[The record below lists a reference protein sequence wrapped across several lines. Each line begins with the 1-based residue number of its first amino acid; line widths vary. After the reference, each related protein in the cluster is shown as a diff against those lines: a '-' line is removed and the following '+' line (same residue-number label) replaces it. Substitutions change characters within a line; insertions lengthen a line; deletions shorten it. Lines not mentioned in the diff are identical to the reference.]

1 MSSFFTLFHFTRGS
15 KKSPETTSTTAT
27 PRTTALDDS
36 YTESGDDDVF
46 YILEPDGRFRPASPM
61 TRKSSTDLDIV
72 DAAEVMDN
80 GAFVYIDND
89 STALVFDG
97 MEVRELHFAELPSPR
112 DSDSISSTSTTAVPD
127 SHTPTKEDRLTMD
140 LTALDSTPS
149 PDVSVDTDQST
160 ESTTPV
166 ASETTTISSSTLSP
180 SQDQVRPEVIEFLS
194 RIRYSGFG
202 TGSGAHV
209 GKYGRLPLGSMALL
223 YPSLVA
229 RGVIP
234 AAIGQQFPNA
244 WMPSMGT
251 TRGTTNQQFDDSYYT
266 RTAGNDDIDDDLEP
280 LPAPQSS
287 PASLP
292 TPREPHMFFL
302 RRQQSDSTTTKPP
315 SSLTLRPTLCIANCI
330 KYFIE

>member
-1 MSSFFTLFHFTRGS
+1 MSSFFRRSHFTRGS

-36 YTESGDDDVF
+36 HGESGDDDVF

-61 TRKSSTDLDIV
+61 SRKSSTDLDIV

-112 DSDSISSTSTTAVPD
+112 DSDSTSSTPTTTVPN
-127 SHTPTKEDRLTMD
+127 SHTPTEEEVLLPMD
-140 LTALDSTPS
+140 LTDLDSTPS
-149 PDVSVDTDQST
+149 PDISVNTDKST
-160 ESTTPV
+160 VSTTPV
-166 ASETTTISSSTLSP
+166 ASETTTIPSSTLSP

-202 TGSGAHV
+202 TGTGAHV

-229 RGVIP
+229 RGVI
-234 AAIGQQFPNA
+234 AAPIGQQFPNA
-244 WMPSMGT
+244 WMPSMGST

-266 RTAGNDDIDDDLEP
+266 RTAGGNDDIDDDLEP

-287 PASLP
+287 PTSLP

-302 RRQQSDSTTTKPP
+302 RRQQSDSTTRKPP
-315 SSLTLRPTLCIANCI
+315 LLL
-330 KYFIE
+330 